1 MTKKLPIFI
10 WKMIQQEMFD
20 EEDVKDILYQ
30 GYVTKVLGE
39 NETSDHCDF
48 NVKYKDFDEVYE
60 VKLVEELKKQC
71 AIILGKANQNSLKRL
86 EYIHSL

>member
-39 NETSDHCDF
+39 NDTKTLMKSM
-48 NVKYKDFDEVYE
+48 
-60 VKLVEELKKQC
+60 
-71 AIILGKANQNSLKRL
+71 RL
-86 EYIHSL
+86 S